1 VYAKWG
7 VLTALVV
14 VELFVLELTEPE
26 LVVLDA
32 PLGLIGED
40 VGVEVLDEFVGEV
53 EFGAGDVGKTVVFDP
68 PKPPPPLRTT

>member
-1 VYAKWG
+1 MYAKWG

-14 VELFVLELTEPE
+14 VELLVLELTEPE

-40 VGVEVLDEFVGEV
+40 VGVEVLDELEGEV
-53 EFGAGDVGKTVVFDP
+53 EVGAGVEGKVVVLEP
-68 PKPPPPLRTT
+68 PKTTPPL